1 MDHSPSLV
9 AFIDRD
15 RRFVCHSAAWRE
27 WLGDARLDGRDLPDV
42 IGAEAYEALRPH
54 VDTALAGRPVHAE
67 TWVSRPPLG
76 PRTIEISCVPQTSE
90 TGETRGFFAFVTDA
104 AAGPGAE
111 ESEVHRRKKMEEAL
125 RDSQDR
131 LRLAVEAAELGTWD
145 WDLRTGAFTW
155 NDRLGMLWDLPSTA
169 QGDRGVFLSRIPP
182 EDRGRV
188 EQVLRDAIRP
198 EGGGA
203 YRVEFRILL
212 PGDRTERWISG
223 HISVLRDEAQQP
235 VRLIGTT
242 FDMTWRKLV
251 DRELLFRKTLL
262 ECQSEAAIDGILVVD
277 SAGRMLSFNRRFV
290 QMWHIP
296 PDVVAARS
304 DEAAIASVLHNLVSP
319 DKFVERVRYLYAHPE
334 EESRDELALKDGRT
348 FDRYSAAVRSAEG
361 VIHGRVWYF
370 RDMTEQKRQE
380 EAMREGT
387 ARLQETLHELNTF
400 AYTVAHDLRAPLRAM
415 VGFSQVLL
423 EDYAPALDSLA
434 HDYIRRIAEAAR
446 RMDKLIQDLLT
457 YSRLTRDLMP
467 IENVEL
473 APLVSEVLGRFEEEF
488 RELGA
493 RVDVDGPLPPVR
505 AHRVALHQVISN
517 LLSNAVKFV
526 APGRR
531 PEVRIHAQ
539 RKRGRV
545 RLWVEDNGIGIAAE
559 HQDRIFGVFQRLH
572 SLADYPGTGIG
583 LAIVKR
589 AVERM
594 GGRVGVESATGKG
607 SRFWI
612 EFRSAR

>member
-1 MDHSPSLV
+1 MIDVPHWVQVFVLV
-9 AFIDRD
+9 GIALVVIVVPIRILYEMTKDSRD
-15 RRFVCHSAAWRE
+15 RNRRFQ
-27 WLGDARLDGRDLPDV
+27 DL
-42 IGAEAYEALRPH
+42 A
-54 VDTALAGRPVHAE
+54 
-67 TWVSRPPLG
+67 
-76 PRTIEISCVPQTSE
+76 
-90 TGETRGFFAFVTDA
+90 
-104 AAGPGAE
+104 
-111 ESEVHRRKKMEEAL
+111 
-125 RDSQDR
+125 DR
-131 LRLAVEAAELGTWD
+131 LREKFGGVEAH
-145 WDLRTGAFTW
+145 RTIF
-155 NDRLGMLWDLPSTA
+155 GM
-169 QGDRGVFLSRIPP
+169 SRI
-182 EDRGRV
+182 EFKHEGRPATV
-188 EQVLRDAIRP
+188 YQPADDEIMIQLEPRIEPKFHVIARTLGPLSPGFAVMW
-198 EGGGA
+198 ES
-203 YRVEFRILL
+203 FRIL
-212 PGDRTERWISG
+212 PRIM
-223 HISVLRDEAQQP
+223 
-235 VRLIGTT
+235 T
-242 FDMTWRKLV
+242 FDPLIDDSIAIYATPIIGGYLR
-251 DRELLFRKTLL
+251 
-262 ECQSEAAIDGILVVD
+262 EAAIDGILVVD
-277 SAGRMLSFNRRFV
+277 SAGRMVSFNRRFV
-290 QMWHIP
+290 RMWGIP

-304 DEAAIASVLHNLVSP
+304 DEAAIASVLHNLVAP
-319 DKFVERVRYLYAHPE
+319 EKFISRVRYLYAHPE

-348 FDRYSAAVRSAEG
+348 FDRYSAAVRSADG
-361 VIHGRVWYF
+361 VMHGRVWYF
-370 RDMTEQKRQE
+370 RDMTEQKRQQ

-415 VGFSQVLL
+415 VGFSQVLQ

-473 APLVSEVLGRFEEEF
+473 APLVAEVLGRFEAEF
-488 RELGA
+488 RETGA
-493 RVDVDGPLPPVR
+493 RVDVNGPLPPVR

-526 APGRR
+526 APGTR
-531 PEVRIHAQ
+531 PEVRIYSQ

-545 RLWVEDNGIGIAAE
+545 RLWVEDNGIGIAGE
-559 HQDRIFGVFQRLH
+559 YQDRIFGVFQRLH
-572 SLADYPGTGIG
+572 SLAEYPGTGIG